1 MSDKK
6 INWLIGVVVLL
17 LIIFLIWPVF
27 FGDKE
32 KAPALTLEEAVTLAG
47 DWVETNSPTY
57 LFDGSN
63 LSLVD
68 AKDIECPGT
77 SCYRVEFSFESAMAG
92 YGDRSD
98 EIVAQVITSHNIVL
112 TIEGSE
118 VVEVV
123 LDDNYVELEK
133 ENNELLEDEV
143 VDGVNN
149 ETVSLS
155 GINTAQT
162 ASVASTL
169 PPKTISIK
177 IFFSNRINDPEAL
190 ECQKVYPVF
199 REIENVVAVGRAS
212 LLGLLSG
219 PTEEE
224 ESFGYFTNINSGV
237 EINDLKIEKGIAYVD
252 LSNELLEN
260 VGGSCRTTA
269 IKSQIEETLK
279 QFSTVSEVV
288 ISVNGETEGILQP

>member
-143 VDGVNN
+143 VDGVDN